1 MLRCRDTEEKGRTVT
16 DLAEQSKTITWV
28 DPRPQAAQAQTMSG
42 LDYLQA
48 IVDGEIPGAPI
59 ASHINME
66 FVSVAPGVATM
77 AATPDESHYNPIG
90 SVHGGFFA
98 TLLDSV
104 CGCAVQTTL
113 PAGTAYTSLDLSVS
127 FLRAITTETGRV
139 VATGRVT
146 KPGSR
151 AAFVEADIKDASGRL
166 LATATSTCLVFP
178 AG

>member
-1 MLRCRDTEEKGRTVT
+1 MTELE
-16 DLAEQSKTITWV
+16 LQHKTISWV
-28 DPRPQAAQAQTMSG
+28 DPRPQAVQALTMTG

-48 IVDGEIPGAPI
+48 MIEGKIPAPPI

-66 FVSVAPGVATM
+66 FVNVSPGEAIM

-113 PAGTAYTSLDLSVS
+113 PAGTAYTPLDLNVN
-127 FLRAITTETGRV
+127 FLRGITSDTGRV
-139 VATGRVT
+139 IAHGRVT
-146 KPGSR
+146 KPGSK
-151 AAFVEADIKDASGRL
+151 AAFVEADIRDADGRL
-166 LATATSTCLVFP
+166 LATATSTCLVFTP
-178 AG
+178 

>member
-1 MLRCRDTEEKGRTVT
+1 MTELTQQT
-16 DLAEQSKTITWV
+16 KTISWV
-28 DPRPQAAQAQTMSG
+28 DPRPQAEQSLTMSG

-48 IVDGEIPGAPI
+48 MVDGTIPPPPI
-59 ASHINME
+59 ASHINLE
-66 FVSVAPGVATM
+66 IVEVGPGVAVM
-77 AATPDESHYNPIG
+77 AATPDYSHYNPIG

-113 PAGTAYTSLDLSVS
+113 PAGTAYTSLDLNVS
-127 FLRAITTETGRV
+127 FLRGISTDTGRV

-151 AAFVEADIKDASGRL
+151 AAFVEADIKDAQGRL
-166 LATATSTCLVFP
+166 LATATSTCLVITP
-178 AG
+178 

>member
-1 MLRCRDTEEKGRTVT
+1 MTSTDDTGSRD
-16 DLAEQSKTITWV
+16 KTITWQ
-28 DPRPQAAQAQTMSG
+28 DPRPQASQALTMSG
-42 LDYLQA
+42 LDYLNA
-48 IVDGEIPGAPI
+48 MIGGSIPAPPI
-59 ASHINME
+59 ASHIDLEMIE
-66 FVSVAPGVATM
+66 ATAGAVVM

-90 SVHGGFFA
+90 SVHGGFVA

-104 CGCAVQTTL
+104 CGCAVQSTL
-113 PAGTAYTSLDLSVS
+113 PAGTAYTSLDLNVS
-127 FLRAITTETGRV
+127 FLRGITVDTGRV

-151 AAFVEADIKDASGRL
+151 AAFVEADVKDASGRL

>member
-1 MLRCRDTEEKGRTVT
+1 MTELTQQT
-16 DLAEQSKTITWV
+16 KTISWV
-28 DPRPQAAQAQTMSG
+28 DPRPQAQQALTMAG
-42 LDYLQA
+42 IDYLRA
-48 IVDGEIPGAPI
+48 IQDGEIPGAPI
-59 ASHINME
+59 ASHINLQID
-66 FVSVAPGVATM
+66 SVEPGVVVM

-113 PAGTAYTSLDLSVS
+113 PAGTAYTSLDLNVS
-127 FLRAITTETGRV
+127 FLRAITAETGRV

-151 AAFVEADIKDASGRL
+151 AAFVEAQIVDSTGRL
-166 LATATSTCLVFP
+166 LATTTSTCLVFTP
-178 AG
+178 

>member
-1 MLRCRDTEEKGRTVT
+1 MTELT
-16 DLAEQSKTITWV
+16 EQSRTISWV
-28 DPRPQAAQAQTMSG
+28 DPRPQAEQALTMSG
-42 LDYLQA
+42 LDYLRAMQE
-48 IVDGEIPGAPI
+48 GTIPPPPI
-59 ASHINME
+59 ASHIGLE
-66 FVSVAPGVATM
+66 VVDVAEGLAVM

-90 SVHGGFFA
+90 SVHGGFSA

-127 FLRAITTETGRV
+127 FLRAITADTGRV

-151 AAFVEADIKDASGRL
+151 AAFVEAEIRDAGGRL
-166 LATATSTCLVFP
+166 LATATSTCLVFQP
-178 AG
+178 

>member
-1 MLRCRDTEEKGRTVT
+1 MTELTQQT
-16 DLAEQSKTITWV
+16 KTISWV
-28 DPRPQAAQAQTMSG
+28 DPRPQAAQALTMTG
-42 LDYLQA
+42 LDYLRA
-48 IVDGEIPGAPI
+48 MMDGSIPPPPI
-59 ASHINME
+59 ASHINLE
-66 FVSVAPGVATM
+66 IVDASPGVAVM

-127 FLRAITTETGRV
+127 FLRGITTDTGRV

-151 AAFVEADIKDASGRL
+151 AAFVEADIKDADGRL
-166 LATATSTCLVFP
+166 LATATSTCLVFTP
-178 AG
+178 

>member
-1 MLRCRDTEEKGRTVT
+1 MNQPI
-16 DLAEQSKTITWV
+16 EQSKTITWV
-28 DPRPQAAQAQTMSG
+28 DPLPQAALARTMSG

-48 IVDGEIPGAPI
+48 IIDGDIPGAPI

-66 FVSVAPGVATM
+66 FVSVETGIAVM

-113 PAGTAYTSLDLSVS
+113 PAGVAYTSLDLTVS
-127 FLRAITTETGRV
+127 FLRGITVGTGRV

-151 AAFVEADIKDASGRL
+151 AAFVEADIKDADGRL

-178 AG
+178 VG

>member
-1 MLRCRDTEEKGRTVT
+1 VTEPTRQT
-16 DLAEQSKTITWV
+16 KTISWV
-28 DPRPQAAQAQTMSG
+28 DPRPQAAQALTMPG
-42 LDYLQA
+42 LDYLRA
-48 IVDGEIPGAPI
+48 MMDGSIPPPPI
-59 ASHINME
+59 ASHINLEMLDA
-66 FVSVAPGVATM
+66 SPGVAVM

-113 PAGTAYTSLDLSVS
+113 PAGTGYTSLDLSVS
-127 FLRAITTETGRV
+127 FLRGITSDTGRV

-151 AAFVEADIKDASGRL
+151 AAFVEADIKDVRGRL

-178 AG
+178 V

>member
-1 MLRCRDTEEKGRTVT
+1 VTEPTRQT
-16 DLAEQSKTITWV
+16 KTISWV
-28 DPRPQAAQAQTMSG
+28 APRPQAAQALTMPG
-42 LDYLQA
+42 LDYLRA
-48 IVDGEIPGAPI
+48 MMDGSIPPPPI
-59 ASHINME
+59 ASHINLEMLDA
-66 FVSVAPGVATM
+66 SPGVAVM

-113 PAGTAYTSLDLSVS
+113 PAGTGYTSLDLSVS
-127 FLRAITTETGRV
+127 FLRGITTDTGRV

-151 AAFVEADIKDASGRL
+151 AAFVEADIKDAQGRL

-178 AG
+178 V

>member
-1 MLRCRDTEEKGRTVT
+1 MTE
-16 DLAEQSKTITWV
+16 LARQSKTITWV
-28 DPRPQAAQAQTMSG
+28 DPRPQAARALTMTG
-42 LDYLQA
+42 LDYLHA
-48 IVDGEIPGAPI
+48 MLDGSIPPPPI
-59 ASHINME
+59 ASHINLEMVE
-66 FVSVAPGVATM
+66 ASPGVVIM

-113 PAGTAYTSLDLSVS
+113 PAGTAYTSLDLNVS
-127 FLRAITTETGRV
+127 FLRGITTDTGRV

-151 AAFVEADIKDASGRL
+151 AAFVEADIKDADGRL
-166 LATATSTCLVFP
+166 LATATSTCLVFTP
-178 AG
+178 

>member
-1 MLRCRDTEEKGRTVT
+1 VTEPTRQT
-16 DLAEQSKTITWV
+16 KTISWV
-28 DPRPQAAQAQTMSG
+28 DPRPQAAQALTMPG
-42 LDYLQA
+42 LDYLRA
-48 IVDGEIPGAPI
+48 MMDGSIPPPPI
-59 ASHINME
+59 ASHINLEMLDA
-66 FVSVAPGVATM
+66 SPGVAVM

-113 PAGTAYTSLDLSVS
+113 PAGTGYTSLDLSVS
-127 FLRAITTETGRV
+127 FLRGITTDTGRV

-151 AAFVEADIKDASGRL
+151 AAFVEADIKDAQGRL

-178 AG
+178 V

>member
-1 MLRCRDTEEKGRTVT
+1 VTEPTRQT
-16 DLAEQSKTITWV
+16 KTISWV
-28 DPRPQAAQAQTMSG
+28 DPRPQAAQALTMPG
-42 LDYLQA
+42 LDYLRA
-48 IVDGEIPGAPI
+48 MMDGSIPPPPI
-59 ASHINME
+59 ASHINLEMLDA
-66 FVSVAPGVATM
+66 APGLAVM

-113 PAGTAYTSLDLSVS
+113 PAGTGYTSLDLSVS
-127 FLRAITTETGRV
+127 FLRGITSDTGRV

-151 AAFVEADIKDASGRL
+151 AAFVEADIKDAQGRL

-178 AG
+178 V

>member
-1 MLRCRDTEEKGRTVT
+1 MT
-16 DLAEQSKTITWV
+16 DAEGDATRSKTITWQ
-28 DPRPQAAQAQTMSG
+28 DPRPQAGQALTMSG
-42 LDYLQA
+42 LDYLNA
-48 IVDGEIPGAPI
+48 MMDGQIPAPPI
-59 ASHINME
+59 SSHINLEMLE
-66 FVSVAPGVATM
+66 AAAGTVVM

-90 SVHGGFFA
+90 SVHGGFVA

-104 CGCAVQTTL
+104 CGCAVQSTL
-113 PAGTAYTSLDLSVS
+113 PAGTAYTSLDLNVS
-127 FLRAITTETGRV
+127 FLRGLTVDTGRV

-178 AG
+178 VG

>member
-1 MLRCRDTEEKGRTVT
+1 MTNTNQDALTRE
-16 DLAEQSKTITWV
+16 KTISWV
-28 DPRPQAAQAQTMSG
+28 DPHPQAAQAASMSG
-42 LDYLQA
+42 LDYLNA
-48 IVDGEIPGAPI
+48 MIDGTIPPPPI
-59 ASHINME
+59 ASHINLEMIE
-66 FVSVAPGVATM
+66 ATPGTAVM

-104 CGCAVQTTL
+104 CGCAVQSTL
-113 PAGTAYTSLDLSVS
+113 PAGTAYTSLDLNVS
-127 FLRAITTETGRV
+127 FLRGITTGTGRV

-151 AAFVEADIKDASGRL
+151 AAFVEADIKDADGRL

>member
-1 MLRCRDTEEKGRTVT
+1 MTEPI
-16 DLAEQSKTITWV
+16 EQSRTITWV
-28 DPRPQAAQAQTMSG
+28 DPRPTAAKALTMPG
-42 LDYLQA
+42 IDFLRA
-48 IVDGEIPGAPI
+48 ILAGEIPGPPI
-59 ASHINME
+59 ASHIGMDL
-66 FVSVAPGVATM
+66 VSVEPGVVVFG
-77 AATPDESHYNPIG
+77 ATPDESHYNPIG

-113 PAGTAYTSLDLSVS
+113 PAGTAYTSLDLNVS
-127 FLRAITTETGRV
+127 FLRGITTETGRV
-139 VATGRVT
+139 VAAGRVT

-151 AAFVEADIKDASGRL
+151 AAFVEADIKDADGRL